1 MRESYLVND
10 LIRAAYPIMKL
21 WRINTGSVMT
31 RDGRRVSTGT
41 PKGFP
46 DLFGVLP
53 AEYSKSGAA
62 LPVFIEA
69 KVKPNKPTAEQLMF
83 IDRMRAQGAV
93 AGVCYSLDDFW
104 ELLIPVLKNPDNK
117 E

>member
-10 LIRAAYPIMKL
+10 LIRAAYPFMTL

-31 RDGRRVSTGT
+31 RDGRRFSTGT

-46 DLFGVLP
+46 DLLGVLP
-53 AEYSKSGAA
+53 AEHSRFGCAV
-62 LPVFIEA
+62 PVFIEA
-69 KVKPNKPTAEQLMF
+69 KVKPNKPTAEQVKF
-83 IDRMRAQGAV
+83 IENMKAQGAV
-93 AGVCYSLDDFW
+93 AGVCYSVDDFW
-104 ELLIPVLKNPDNK
+104 ELMIPVLKSPNK

>member
-10 LIRAAYPIMKL
+10 LIRAAYPFMRL

-31 RDGRRVSTGT
+31 RDGRRFTTGT

-53 AEYSKSGAA
+53 ADQSRFGCAV
-62 LPVFIEA
+62 PVFIEA
-69 KVKPNKPTAEQLMF
+69 KVKPNKPTPEQVKF
-83 IDRMRAQGAV
+83 IDDMKAQGAV
-93 AGVCYSLDDFW
+93 AGVCYSVDDFW
-104 ELLIPVLKNPDNK
+104 ELMIPALKSPNK